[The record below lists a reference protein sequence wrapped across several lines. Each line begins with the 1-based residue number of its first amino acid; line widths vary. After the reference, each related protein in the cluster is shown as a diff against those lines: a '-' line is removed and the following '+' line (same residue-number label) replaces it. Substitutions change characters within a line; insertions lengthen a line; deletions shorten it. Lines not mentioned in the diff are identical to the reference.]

1 MLQYLKSNRKLR
13 QQIDYT
19 QAIEARYQELPLKK
33 LSELASQVP
42 KGKEKDLLNLDRH
55 HLVRIEGTEI

>member
-19 QAIEARYQELPLKK
+19 LAIEAQYQELRLKK

-55 HLVRIEGTEI
+55 HLGRIKDTEI